1 MICSPTGKAVWIA
14 VCDIACSTSIPVAT
28 CSANCSIDWLTAPVF
43 PAAYCSAICVIDWA
57 TGLVGFSATWLAI
70 WDKIWFTSLPAPLAC
85 ADCEANCS
93 IFWVIWPAS
102 APGFAVAIW
111 VAICSIVW
119 VIDASAVGKVLDV
132 PSGGVVVTFDEYT
145 CARKKLR

>member
-1 MICSPTGKAVWIA
+1 LMFI
-14 VCDIACSTSIPVAT
+14 
-28 CSANCSIDWLTAPVF
+28 VF
-43 PAAYCSAICVIDWA
+43 VLIKRKNENSHYSDLLFYRSLLGMVDTICVIDWA
-57 TGLVGFSATWLAI
+57 TGPVGFSATWLAI
-70 WDKIWFTSLPAPLAC
+70 WDKIWFTSLPAPPAC
-85 ADCEANCS
+85 ADCEANWS